1 MVAFFVAVA
10 NPPVDSSVLHFLL
23 SSKSLT
29 GSSKTTKNGKPV
41 KKKKEKLDQE
51 EKRIRKL
58 EDNEEELRWT
68 KLNRQKKA
76 EEKAT
81 SEEEKAKS
89 EQKKAK
95 SEQKKAK
102 SEQKKAKSGPQ
113 EKGTSEKAPPGDRES
128 GVWESYD
135 SRIEESEIAAA
146 ALFEASMLDID
157 LKVRSLVER
166 RGCRGSDFD

>member
-95 SEQKKAK
+95 S
-102 SEQKKAKSGPQ
+102 GPQ

>member
-102 SEQKKAKSGPQ
+102 SGPQ